1 MKTEPRL
8 RFSEEERTDPALK
21 KPIRKAEKASAKA
34 DKAQA
39 KIPKKTVKTRQ
50 RVVDPATGKVKTRLL
65 FEEVDKK
72 KPPSKLAYAA
82 LDAPGNTVLS
92 GVHKEIRQS
101 ERDNVGVESA
111 HKLEETAETGAR
123 IAQSAYRSHKLKPYR
138 KAAAAERGLEKANV
152 KALYQKS
159 LHDNPQLAS
168 NPLSRWQQ
176 KRAVKKQ
183 YAAAKRAGQTA
194 QNTAKVAKKTAQESK
209 RAASFLWRHKKG
221 FGIAIGIGL
230 VLAFFLNGLSSC
242 SVLFQSGLSGVAAS
256 TYPSKDE
263 DMLGAEAAYAAMET
277 ELQYELDH
285 YESLNSGYDEY
296 HYDLDE
302 IWHDPYVLI
311 SILTAYHQGEWTLD
325 EVRGTLSTLFE
336 RQYTLT
342 ETVVVETRYRTESD
356 TWIDENGETHTDT
369 YEVPYDY
376 YICYVTLDNFNLSHL
391 PVYIMG
397 EAQVGMYAVYMST
410 LGNRPDLFA
419 GHPHASTLKEYTDY
433 DIPPEALEDEVFAAI
448 ITEAEKYLGFPY
460 VWGGSNPTTSF
471 DCSGFVSWVINH
483 SGWDVGRRGAQGLY
497 NLCTPVSGTNAKPG
511 DLIFFTGTYDA
522 GVPVTHVGIYVGNNM
537 MLHCGNPIS
546 YASINTSYWRSH
558 LYGFGRLP

>member
-8 RFSEEERTDPALK
+8 RFSGEERADPALK
-21 KPIRKAEKASAKA
+21 KPIRKAERASAKA

-39 KIPKKTVKTRQ
+39 KIPKKTVKTKQ

-72 KPPSKLAYAA
+72 KPPSKLAHAV

-92 GVHKEIRQS
+92 SVHKEIRQS
-101 ERDNVGVESA
+101 ESDNVGVESA

-152 KALYQKS
+152 KALYQKN

-194 QNTAKVAKKTAQESK
+194 QNTAKGAKKAAQESK

-256 TYPSKDE
+256 TYPSKDK
-263 DMLGAEAAYAAMET
+263 DMLGAEAAYTAMEA

-285 YESLNSGYDEY
+285 YESLHSGYDEY

-325 EVRGTLSTLFE
+325 EVGGTLSLLFE

-356 TWIDENGETHTDT
+356 TWTDENGETHTDT

-471 DCSGFVSWVINH
+471 DCSGFASWVINH

-537 MLHCGNPIS
+537 MIHCGNPIS
-546 YASINTSYWRSH
+546 YASINTSYWQSH

>member
-1 MKTEPRL
+1 MKTEPHL
-8 RFSEEERTDPALK
+8 RFSEEERADPALK
-21 KPIRKAEKASAKA
+21 KPIRKAKKAAAKA

-39 KIPKKTVKTRQ
+39 KLPKKTVKTKQ
-50 RVVDPATGKVKTRLL
+50 RVIDPATGKVKARLL

-72 KPPSKLAYAA
+72 KPPSKLAHSIR
-82 LDAPGNTVLS
+82 DAPGNTVLS
-92 GVHKEIRQS
+92 RVHKEIRQS
-101 ERDNVGVESA
+101 EGDNVGVESA
-111 HKLEETAETGAR
+111 HKLEEAAETGAR
-123 IAQSAYRSHKLKPYR
+123 VIQSAHRSHKLKPYR
-138 KAAAAERGLEKANV
+138 KAASAERNLEKANV

-159 LHDNPQLAS
+159 RHDNPQLAS

-183 YAAAKRAGQTA
+183 YAAAKRTGQTA
-194 QNTAKVAKKTAQESK
+194 QNTAKGAKKAAQESR
-209 RAASFLWRHKKG
+209 RAASFIWRHRKG
-221 FGIAIGIGL
+221 FAIAIGIGL

-242 SVLFQSGLSGVAAS
+242 SVLFEGGLSGVAAS

-263 DMLGAEAAYAAMET
+263 DMLGAETAYAAKEA
-277 ELQYELDH
+277 ELQHELDH
-285 YESLNSGYDEY
+285 YESLHSGYDEY

-302 IWHDPYVLI
+302 IWHDPYVLV

-325 EVRGTLSTLFE
+325 GVQGTLSMLFE

-397 EAQVGMYAVYMST
+397 ESQVGMYALYMST

-419 GHPHASTLKEYTDY
+419 GHPHASELKEYTDY

-448 ITEAEKYLGFPY
+448 IMEAEKYLGFPY

-497 NLCTPVSGTNAKPG
+497 NLCTPVSSANAKPG

-522 GVPVTHVGIYVGNNM
+522 GVPVTHVGIYVGNGM
-537 MLHCGNPIS
+537 MIHCGDPIS
-546 YASINTSYWRSH
+546 YASINTRYWQSH
-558 LYGFGRLP
+558 FYGFGRLP